1 MESDSIM
8 LEAPALSAW
17 RVGAMLIPSAGVY
30 PCLHSP
36 STHQLALTRRVA
48 PPQREHRFIMGC
60 ALHSQ
65 RLCYTFIF
73 TAHTTHTLPP
83 ATLQPAAAR
92 TPCHS

>member
-36 STHQLALTRRVA
+36 STHLALTNW
-48 PPQREHRFIMGC
+48 
-60 ALHSQ
+60 HS
-65 RLCYTFIF
+65 
-73 TAHTTHTLPP
+73 P
-83 ATLQPAAAR
+83 AV
-92 TPCHS
+92 